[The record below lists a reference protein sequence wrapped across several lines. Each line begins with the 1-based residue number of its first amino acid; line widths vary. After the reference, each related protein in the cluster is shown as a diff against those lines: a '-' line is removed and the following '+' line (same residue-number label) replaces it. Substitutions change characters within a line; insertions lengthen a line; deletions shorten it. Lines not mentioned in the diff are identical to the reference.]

1 MKPPFFMFIQNIK
14 TMADKKVYSIVI
26 NGVQESVNA
35 VESLN
40 KQLSE
45 LENRIKALE
54 KSNIKI
60 NASSSG
66 SGSASSGSKSSLNEE
81 EKLAKQIEQID
92 AKREAYSKEIYQN
105 YLAAKD
111 VLDETVKDQKQISAQ
126 ERLQANN
133 YTNTMAGMKQELKD
147 LKTVMNGTDLGD
159 DVFKQMSQRARELTN
174 KLKEIEQ
181 AYGQFGRNVGNYQ
194 SAFQGLD
201 KLTIEVGGVAR
212 EFGSAREAAKTFKN
226 ELTAL
231 EIQGKGNTEEAK
243 ELRKA
248 YYQLTSAMDDAT
260 KSSKAMDEAMDWMT
274 SFTAMASVGNG
285 LKAFFGFDDNEITKS
300 IQKLVALQNVL
311 NGIESMRKQMET
323 GEGIGAILSKGSQ
336 GVDKF
341 VASITGAQLGVEGL
355 TKGSRLA
362 TVAVRSLSIAMKGLG
377 IGLVIAAISALVEVV
392 QKAGTAIQD
401 YFKGNA
407 ELMDSAHLA
416 TAQIEAENNAFK
428 QQKAIVSSRYMQ
440 GLITDYEYAV
450 EAVYNLTDALKDNI
464 TAMHEHMGEVQG
476 SLNALRAFR
485 EGLSGN
491 LQNGKGIK
499 IESDIMDFPTLINNL
514 DDAKK
519 AFREFSLAVKKDMD
533 IVESMHGW
541 FGGSLGGFL
550 SSFIVSAD
558 DAKDDLVQIGQA
570 IAGDWVKRMNEVDR
584 STATTEK
591 SLQELRKQVK
601 PLIDEFNNDAI
612 LRTILMNLDKYFPDE
627 EIKARIKN
635 VVDYAQQLSDGISF
649 MSKDKDVLSKEGYNY
664 WEQVSIDA
672 LKDGSEKIIRQIKL
686 NKKKEEEALVSQ
698 YGMITKE
705 RQEQLDN
712 KYARLQTEQLKQIGQ
727 QQRDAENDLIN
738 LRLQMMKEGFEKEK
752 AQLDQERKEKIQK
765 VVQSGILVGKRTEA
779 INNLYDKKI
788 ADAKKKWAADILKTY
803 QDLYQNIQQLNR
815 ATFNMEGDNAS
826 TNVENR
832 RTQQKQDAGY
842 SMINSENFDD
852 SKSLEEYYKKVLE
865 IEKKASE
872 QQAQIQQE
880 RLDKELE
887 YNKQE
892 EKLRHER
899 LVNTENGEYK
909 QQLEAGKIT
918 QEQYDKL
925 MEDEKEAH
933 NARMNALDVE
943 YTAQSTKVVQDQCE
957 EQQRL
962 YSEYYGNII
971 NDIKK
976 DKQKVDEVISKQP
989 VVDKNGWGVVNIGKT
1004 SDNYKTSLEQY
1015 DNLKKEIIKK
1025 QQELDAAL
1033 KAKTISPEDF
1043 AMKQSELKQEVKAID
1058 EAVKQVQEKQKQLI
1072 GDFMQSISQYIQAG
1086 MQSIQDILSA
1096 VWDAQDTQ
1104 FEKEQEFLDKL
1115 NDELDKKLDEQ
1126 QDIVQQHKDAI
1137 DSIEDEL
1144 ATARGGR
1151 RQHLIDQIN
1160 AEIEAQR
1167 AARAEEKRLQ
1177 KEKERAEKKQEEL
1190 EKKRKK
1196 AEYERSIVQIILNG
1210 AMAVSMAAV
1219 NSWPVPAIP
1228 MMALAA
1234 ASTAAQLAIALS
1246 NKPYA
1251 KGGQL
1256 DGGVAQGN
1264 RHRDG
1269 GIKVLG
1275 GRAEIEGGEYITNRL
1290 TTSKNIDLLDYINS
1304 KKKKIDINDLMDFY
1318 SSTPRKTIRAVR
1330 TKFEDGGYLPTLPNA
1345 LDVRDQLQNVVVNQD
1360 NRPIYVSVVD
1370 INNKQEDVRRVQTLA
1385 GL

>member
-1 MKPPFFMFIQNIK
+1 M
-14 TMADKKVYSIVI
+14 DGKKVYQIQI
-26 NGVQESVNA
+26 NGIQESVTA

-40 KQLSE
+40 KELNE
-45 LENRIKALE
+45 LENRIKSLE
-54 KSNIKI
+54 KSNVKVGTST
-60 NASSSG
+60 SSSG
-66 SGSASSGSKSSLNEE
+66 GGSKSSLNEE

-111 VLDETVKDQKQISAQ
+111 VLDATVKDQKQISAQ

-133 YTNTMAGMKQELKD
+133 YTNTMAGLKQELKD
-147 LKTVMNGTDLGD
+147 LKTVMNGTDLAD
-159 DVFKQMSQRARELTN
+159 DTFKQMTQRANELTT
-174 KLKEIEQ
+174 KLKEIE
-181 AYGQFGRNVGNYQ
+181 ASYGQFGRNVGNYQ
-194 SAFQGLD
+194 SAFDGLD

-226 ELTAL
+226 ELTTL
-231 EIQGKGNTEEAK
+231 EMQGKGNTEEAK

-300 IQKLVALQNVL
+300 IQKLVALQSVL
-311 NGIESMRKQMET
+311 NGIESIRKQMDT
-323 GEGIGAILSKGSQ
+323 GEGIGTILSKGSQ

-450 EAVYNLTDALKDNI
+450 EAVYNLTDALKNNI

-705 RQEQLDN
+705 RQEQLDK

-765 VVQSGILVGKRTEA
+765 VVQSGILVGERTVA

-815 ATFNMEGDNAS
+815 ATFNMEGDNAQL
-826 TNVENR
+826 NVENR
-832 RTQQKQDAGY
+832 TAKNKLDAGY
-842 SMINSENFDD
+842 SLINSSTFDD
-852 SKSLEEYYKKVLE
+852 SKTLEEYYNKVLE

-872 QQAQIQQE
+872 QQAKIRQE

-892 EKLRHER
+892 EELRHSR
-899 LVNTENGEYK
+899 LVDSESGEYK

-933 NARMNALDVE
+933 NARMNALDKE
-943 YTAQSTKVVQDQCE
+943 YAAQSTEVVKDQLD

-962 YSEYYGNII
+962 YNQYYSNII
-971 NDIKK
+971 SDVKR
-976 DKQKVDEVISKQP
+976 DKQKIDEVMTKQP
-989 VVDKNGWGVVNIGKT
+989 VVDKAGWGVVNTNKT
-1004 SDNYKTSLEQY
+1004 SENYKTALAEY
-1015 DNLKKEIIKK
+1015 DNLKKEILKK
-1025 QQELDAAL
+1025 QDELDKDL
-1033 KAKTISPEDF
+1033 KAGRISPEDF
-1043 AMKQSELKQEVKAID
+1043 AMRQSELKDELKEID
-1058 EAVKQVQEKQKQLI
+1058 EAIKLLKEKQRQLVA
-1072 GDFMQSISQYIQAG
+1072 DFVQSLMPYIQAA
-1086 MQSIQDILSA
+1086 MDSFQTIMSA
-1096 VWDAQDTQ
+1096 VWDAQDAA
-1104 FEKEQEFLDKL
+1104 FDKEQDEIDKA
-1115 NDELDKKLDEQ
+1115 NEELDNKLSEQ
-1126 QDIVQQHKDAI
+1126 EAIVEKHKSAI
-1137 DSIEDEL
+1137 ESIEDEL
-1144 ATARGGR
+1144 ATARGDR
-1151 RQHLIDQIN
+1151 RQHLIDQLN
-1160 AEIEAQR
+1160 AEMAAQR
-1167 AARAEEKRLQ
+1167 AAAKEEQKIQKQ
-1177 KEKERAEKKQEEL
+1177 KEAMQKKQDALEL
-1190 EKKRKK
+1190 KRKK
-1196 AEYERSIVQIILNG
+1196 AQYKRDMMQAIVNG
-1210 AMAVSMAAV
+1210 AMAITYAAI
-1219 NSWPVPAIP
+1219 NAWPVPAVP

-1234 ASTAAQLAIALS
+1234 ATTAAQIAIMAS

-1275 GRAEIEGGEYITNRL
+1275 GRAEIEGGEFITNRQ
-1290 TTSKNIDLLDYINS
+1290 TTAKNVDLLEFINS
-1304 KKKKIDINDLMDFY
+1304 KKKRIDINDLMEFY
-1318 SSTPRKTIRAVR
+1318 STTPRKSIKGVR
-1330 TKFEDGGYLPTLPNA
+1330 SKFEDGGFIPSLPSS
-1345 LDVRDQLQNVVVNQD
+1345 LDIRDQLQNVVINQD
-1360 NRPIYVSVVD
+1360 NRPIVVSVVD
-1370 INNKQEDVRRVQTLA
+1370 INNKQEDVRRVQALA
-1385 GL
+1385 GMDV

>member
-1 MKPPFFMFIQNIK
+1 M
-14 TMADKKVYSIVI
+14 DGKKVYQIEI
-26 NGVQESVNA
+26 NGVKESVAA

-40 KQLSE
+40 KQLNE
-45 LENRIKALE
+45 LESRIKALE
-54 KSNIKI
+54 NSNVKVGTS
-60 NASSSG
+60 SSSG
-66 SGSASSGSKSSLNEE
+66 GGSKSEE
-81 EKLAKQIEQID
+81 EKLSKQIEQID
-92 AKREAYSKEIYQN
+92 AKRVAYSKEIYQN

-126 ERLQANN
+126 ERLQSNN
-133 YTNTMAGMKQELKD
+133 YTNTMAGLKQELKD

-159 DVFKQMSQRARELTN
+159 DTFKQMSQRANELTT
-174 KLKEIEQ
+174 KLKEIE
-181 AYGQFGRNVGNYQ
+181 ASYGQFGRNVGNYQ
-194 SAFQGLD
+194 SAFDGLD

-226 ELTAL
+226 ELTTL
-231 EIQGKGNTEEAK
+231 EMQGKGNTAEAK

-248 YYQLTSAMDDAT
+248 YNQLKSAMDDAT

-300 IQKLVALQNVL
+300 IQKLVSLQNVL
-311 NGIESMRKQMET
+311 NGIEGIRKQMDTSEA
-323 GEGIGAILSKGSQ
+323 IGSILSKGSQ

-450 EAVYNLTDALKDNI
+450 EAVYNLTDALKNNI

-705 RQEQLDN
+705 RQEQLDK

-765 VVQSGILVGKRTEA
+765 VVQSGILVGERTVA

-815 ATFNMEGDNAS
+815 ATFNMEGDNAQL
-826 TNVENR
+826 NVENR
-832 RTQQKQDAGY
+832 TAKNKLDAGY
-842 SMINSENFDD
+842 SLINSSTFDN
-852 SKSLEEYYKKVLE
+852 SKTLEEYYRRVLE

-872 QQAQIQQE
+872 QQAQIRQE

-892 EKLRHER
+892 EELRHSR
-899 LVNTENGEYK
+899 LVDSESGEYK

-933 NARMNALDVE
+933 NARMNALDKE
-943 YTAQSTKVVQDQCE
+943 YAAQSTEVVKDQLE

-962 YSEYYGNII
+962 YNQYYSSII
-971 NDIKK
+971 SDVKK
-976 DKQKVDEVISKQP
+976 NKQKIDEVMTKQP
-989 VVDKNGWGVVNIGKT
+989 VVDKAGWGIVNTKKT
-1004 SDNYKTSLEQY
+1004 SENYKTALAEY
-1015 DNLKKEIIKK
+1015 DKLKKDILKK
-1025 QQELDAAL
+1025 QEELDKAL

-1043 AMKQSELKQEVKAID
+1043 AMRQSELKDELKAID
-1058 EAVKQVQEKQKQLI
+1058 EAVKGVKEKQKQLVA
-1072 GDFMQSISQYIQAG
+1072 DFVQSLMPYIQAAMDSFNDI
-1086 MQSIQDILSA
+1086 MQA
-1096 VWDAQDTQ
+1096 VWQAQDNA
-1104 FEKEQEFLDKL
+1104 FDDEQE
-1115 NDELDKKLDEQ
+1115 ELDKWNEELDNKLSEQ
-1126 QDIVQQHKDAI
+1126 EEIVEKHKSAI

-1144 ATARGGR
+1144 ATARGSR
-1151 RQHLIDQIN
+1151 RQHLIDQLN
-1160 AEIEAQR
+1160 AEMAAEREAQ
-1167 AARAEEKRLQ
+1167 KQKQKIQ
-1177 KEKERAEKKQEEL
+1177 KEQEKAQKKQDEL
-1190 EKKRKK
+1190 EKKRRK
-1196 AEYERSIVQIILNG
+1196 AQYQRDLIQAIVNG
-1210 AMAVSMAAV
+1210 AMAVTYAAI
-1219 NSWPVPAIP
+1219 NAWPVPAIP

-1234 ASTAAQLAIALS
+1234 ATTAAQLAIMAS

-1256 DGGVAQGN
+1256 DGGLVQGN

-1275 GRAEIEGGEYITNRL
+1275 GRAEIEGGEFVTNRI
-1290 TTSKNIDLLDYINS
+1290 TTEKNIDILDYINS
-1304 KKKKIDINDLMDFY
+1304 KHKKLTLDDFVDFY
-1318 SSTPRKTIRAVR
+1318 GGSKVRNNILSSTPKRVFADGGVIPTLNNEYSFDDRLLTA
-1330 TKFEDGGYLPTLPNA
+1330 FEDYS
-1345 LDVRDQLQNVVVNQD
+1345 
-1360 NRPIYVSVVD
+1360 NRPVVVSVVD
-1370 INNKQEDVRRVQTLA
+1370 INKKQADVKRVQTLA

>member
-1 MKPPFFMFIQNIK
+1 M
-14 TMADKKVYSIVI
+14 DGKKVYQIEI
-26 NGVQESVNA
+26 NGVKESVAA

-40 KQLSE
+40 KQLNE
-45 LENRIKALE
+45 LESRIKALE
-54 KSNIKI
+54 NSNVKVGTS
-60 NASSSG
+60 SSSG
-66 SGSASSGSKSSLNEE
+66 GGSKSEE
-81 EKLAKQIEQID
+81 EKLSKQIEQID
-92 AKREAYSKEIYQN
+92 AKRVAYSKEIYQN

-126 ERLQANN
+126 ERLQSNN
-133 YTNTMAGMKQELKD
+133 YTNTMAGLKQELKD

-159 DVFKQMSQRARELTN
+159 DTFKQMSQRANELTT
-174 KLKEIEQ
+174 KLKEIE
-181 AYGQFGRNVGNYQ
+181 ASYGQFGRNVGNYQ
-194 SAFQGLD
+194 SAFDGLD

-226 ELTAL
+226 ELTTL
-231 EIQGKGNTEEAK
+231 EMQGKGNTAEAK

-248 YYQLTSAMDDAT
+248 YNQLKSAMDDAT

-300 IQKLVALQNVL
+300 IQKLVSLQNVL
-311 NGIESMRKQMET
+311 NGIEGIRKQMDTSEA
-323 GEGIGAILSKGSQ
+323 IGSILSKGSQ

-428 QQKAIVSSRYMQ
+428 QQKAIASSRYMQ

-450 EAVYNLTDALKDNI
+450 EAVYNLTDALKNNI

-705 RQEQLDN
+705 RQEQLDK

-765 VVQSGILVGKRTEA
+765 VVQSGILVGERTVA

-815 ATFNMEGDNAS
+815 ATFNMEGDNAQL
-826 TNVENR
+826 NVENR
-832 RTQQKQDAGY
+832 TAKNKLDAGY
-842 SMINSENFDD
+842 SLINSSTFDN
-852 SKSLEEYYKKVLE
+852 SKTLEEYYRRVLE

-872 QQAQIQQE
+872 QQAQIRQE

-892 EKLRHER
+892 EELRHSR
-899 LVNTENGEYK
+899 LVDSESGEYK

-933 NARMNALDVE
+933 NARMNALDKE
-943 YTAQSTKVVQDQCE
+943 YAAQSTEVVKDQLE

-962 YSEYYGNII
+962 YNQYYSSII
-971 NDIKK
+971 SDVKK
-976 DKQKVDEVISKQP
+976 NKQKIDEVMTKQP
-989 VVDKNGWGVVNIGKT
+989 VVDKAGWGIVNTKKT
-1004 SDNYKTSLEQY
+1004 SENYKTALAEY
-1015 DNLKKEIIKK
+1015 DKLKKDILKK
-1025 QQELDAAL
+1025 QEELDKAL

-1043 AMKQSELKQEVKAID
+1043 AMRQSELKDELKAID
-1058 EAVKQVQEKQKQLI
+1058 EAVKGVKEKQKQLVA
-1072 GDFMQSISQYIQAG
+1072 DFVQSLMPYIQAAMDSFNDI
-1086 MQSIQDILSA
+1086 MQA
-1096 VWDAQDTQ
+1096 VWQAQDNA
-1104 FEKEQEFLDKL
+1104 FDDEQE
-1115 NDELDKKLDEQ
+1115 ELDKWNEELDNKLSEQ
-1126 QDIVQQHKDAI
+1126 EEIVEKHKSAI

-1144 ATARGGR
+1144 ATARGSR
-1151 RQHLIDQIN
+1151 RQHLIDQLN
-1160 AEIEAQR
+1160 AEMAAEREAQ
-1167 AARAEEKRLQ
+1167 KQKQKIQ
-1177 KEKERAEKKQEEL
+1177 KEQEKAQKKQDEL
-1190 EKKRKK
+1190 EKKRRK
-1196 AEYERSIVQIILNG
+1196 AQYQRDLIQAIVNG
-1210 AMAVSMAAV
+1210 AMAVTYAAI
-1219 NSWPVPAIP
+1219 NAWPVPAIP

-1234 ASTAAQLAIALS
+1234 ATTAAQLAIMAS

-1256 DGGVAQGN
+1256 DGGLVQGN

-1275 GRAEIEGGEYITNRL
+1275 GRAEIEGGEFVTNRI
-1290 TTSKNIDLLDYINS
+1290 TTEKNIDILDYINS
-1304 KKKKIDINDLMDFY
+1304 KHKKLTLDDFVDFY
-1318 SSTPRKTIRAVR
+1318 GGSKVRNNILSSTPKRVFADGGVIPTLNNEYSFDDRLLTA
-1330 TKFEDGGYLPTLPNA
+1330 FEDYS
-1345 LDVRDQLQNVVVNQD
+1345 
-1360 NRPIYVSVVD
+1360 NRPVVVSVVD
-1370 INNKQEDVRRVQTLA
+1370 INKKQADVKRVQTLA

>member
-1 MKPPFFMFIQNIK
+1 
-14 TMADKKVYSIVI
+14 MADKKVYSIVI

-54 KSNIKI
+54 KSSVKI
-60 NASSSG
+60 NTSSSG
-66 SGSASSGSKSSLNEE
+66 GGSAFSGSKSSLNEE
-81 EKLAKQIEQID
+81 EKIAKQIASID

-111 VLDETVKDQKQISAQ
+111 VLDETVKDQKAISAQ

-147 LKTVMNGTDLGD
+147 LKTVMNTTDLGD
-159 DVFKQMSQRARELTN
+159 DAFKQMSQRAGELTN

-181 AYGQFGRNVGNYQ
+181 AYGQFGRDVGNYDRIG
-194 SAFQGLD
+194 QGLQ
-201 KLTIEVGGVAR
+201 KLVIEVGGVSR
-212 EFGSAREAAKTFKN
+212 EFSSTREAARTLRE
-226 ELTAL
+226 ELVNL
-231 EIQGKGNTEEAK
+231 EIQGKGNTDEAK
-243 ELRKA
+243 NLRKA
-248 YYQLTSAMDDAT
+248 YNNLQSAMDDAT
-260 KSSKAMDEAMDWMT
+260 KSSKAMDEAMDWMS

-311 NGIESMRKQMET
+311 NGIESIRKQMDT
-323 GEGIGAILSKGSQ
+323 GEGIGAILSKGSD

-341 VASITGAQLGVEGL
+341 VASITGAEMGVNGL
-355 TKGSRLA
+355 VKSSRLA

-377 IGLVIAAISALVEVV
+377 IGLIIAAISGLMQVVE
-392 QKAGTAIQD
+392 KASSAIQS

-407 ELMDSAHLA
+407 ELIDKSHIVKAS
-416 TAQIEAENNAFK
+416 IDAENNALQK
-428 QQKAIVSSRYMQ
+428 QRDILSSNFMKGYISDTDYAWRNTLLLTNAIQNNINELDLQALAFSNSADKMRAFSESLGKGFGNNGIKVSSDFLDMAEVVKNIDEARVAWKRFA
-440 GLITDYEYAV
+440 TAV
-450 EAVYNLTDALKDNI
+450 EKDEDVI
-464 TAMHEHMGEVQG
+464 TAGG
-476 SLNALRAFR
+476 AL
-485 EGLSGN
+485 
-491 LQNGKGIK
+491 
-499 IESDIMDFPTLINNL
+499 
-514 DDAKK
+514 
-519 AFREFSLAVKKDMD
+519 
-533 IVESMHGW
+533 
-541 FGGSLGGFL
+541 SLGEWL
-550 SSFIVSAD
+550 QSFVVTVD
-558 DAKDDLVQIGQA
+558 DAKDDLVQVGQI
-570 IAGDWVKRMNEVDR
+570 IAGDWVRNLETVNL
-584 STATTEK
+584 ATDEGK
-591 SLQELRKQVK
+591 NKIKELVNA
-601 PLIDEFNNDAI
+601 LDNDEI
-612 LRTILMNLDKYFPDE
+612 VHSVMMNLDKYFPDE
-627 EIKARIKN
+627 KVIAKINNLIKYVRELN
-635 VVDYAQQLSDGISF
+635 DSF
-649 MSKDKDVLSKEGYNY
+649 NFDAELSKEGANY
-664 WEQVSIDA
+664 WTQVRIDGMKDGAAKIRAQINLNHKKELEQLEKNGAITAEHRKQLDEKYNRQLNNQLKSVNKESIDA
-672 LKDGSEKIIRQIKL
+672 Q
-686 NKKKEEEALVSQ
+686 
-698 YGMITKE
+698 
-705 RQEQLDN
+705 
-712 KYARLQTEQLKQIGQ
+712 
-727 QQRDAENDLIN
+727 NDLAN
-738 LRLQMMKEGFEKEK
+738 LRIQAMKEGEAKEV
-752 AQLDQERKEKIQK
+752 AQLEQERKEKIQK
-765 VVQSGILVGKRTEA
+765 VVQSGILVGERTLA

-788 ADAKKKWAADILKTY
+788 LDAKKKWAADILKTY

-842 SMINSENFDD
+842 SMINSANFDN

-899 LVNTENGEYK
+899 LVNIENGEYK

-943 YTAQSTKVVQDQCE
+943 YAAQSTKVVQDQCE

-962 YSEYYGNII
+962 YSEYYSNII

-976 DKQKVDEVISKQP
+976 DKQIVDEVISKQP

-1004 SDNYKTSLEQY
+1004 SSNYKTALAQY

-1043 AMKQSELKQEVKAID
+1043 AMKQSELKQEVKAIN
-1058 EAVKQVQEKQKQLI
+1058 EAVEEVKIRQKQLI

-1086 MQSIQDILSA
+1086 MQSVQDILSA
-1096 VWDAQDTQ
+1096 VWNAQDTQ

-1126 QDIVQQHKDAI
+1126 QDIVERHKDAI
-1137 DSIEDEL
+1137 NSIEDEL
-1144 ATARGGR
+1144 ATARGSR
-1151 RQHLIDQIN
+1151 RQHLIDQLN
-1160 AEIEAQR
+1160 AEVEAQR
-1167 AARAEEKRLQ
+1167 RAQAEEKRIQ
-1177 KEKERAEKKQEEL
+1177 NEKERAEKKQEEL

-1196 AEYERSIVQIILNG
+1196 AEYQRNITQMILNG

-1219 NSWPVPAIP
+1219 NTWPVPAIP

-1234 ASTAAQLAIALS
+1234 ASTAAQLAIAMS

-1345 LDVRDQLQNVVVNQD
+1345 LDVRDQLQNVIVNQD

-1370 INNKQEDVRRVQTLA
+1370 INNKQEDVRRVQALA

>member
-1 MKPPFFMFIQNIK
+1 
-14 TMADKKVYSIVI
+14 MADKKVYSIVI
-26 NGVQESVNA
+26 NGVQESANA

-54 KSNIKI
+54 KSSVKI

-66 SGSASSGSKSSLNEE
+66 GGSTSSGSKSSLNEE

-159 DVFKQMSQRARELTN
+159 DVFKQMSQRAGELTN

-201 KLTIEVGGVAR
+201 KITIEVGGVAR

-248 YYQLTSAMDDAT
+248 YYQLSSAMDDAT

-300 IQKLVALQNVL
+300 IQKLVALQGVL
-311 NGIESMRKQMET
+311 NGIESIRKQMET
-323 GEGIGAILSKGSQ
+323 SEGIGAMLSKGSQ

-341 VASITGAQLGVEGL
+341 VASITGAELGVEGL
-355 TKGSRLA
+355 TKSSRLA

-377 IGLVIAAISALVEVV
+377 IGLIIAAISGLMQVVE
-392 QKAGTAIQD
+392 KAGTAIQN

-407 ELMDSAHLA
+407 ELIDKSHIVKAS
-416 TAQIEAENNAFK
+416 IDAENNALQK
-428 QQKAIVSSRYMQ
+428 QRDILSSNFMKGYISDTDYAWRNTLLLTNAIQSNINELDLQALAFSTSADKMRAFSESLGKGFGNNGIKVSSDFLDMTEAVKNIDEARVAWKRFA
-440 GLITDYEYAV
+440 TAV
-450 EAVYNLTDALKDNI
+450 EKDEDVI
-464 TAMHEHMGEVQG
+464 TAGGALSFGEW
-476 SLNALRAFR
+476 
-485 EGLSGN
+485 
-491 LQNGKGIK
+491 LQ
-499 IESDIMDFPTLINNL
+499 
-514 DDAKK
+514 
-519 AFREFSLAVKKDMD
+519 
-533 IVESMHGW
+533 
-541 FGGSLGGFL
+541 
-550 SSFIVSAD
+550 SFVVTVD
-558 DAKDDLVQIGQA
+558 DAKDDLVQVGQI
-570 IAGDWVKRMNEVDR
+570 IAGDWVRNLETVNL
-584 STATTEK
+584 ATDEGK
-591 SLQELRKQVK
+591 NKIKELVNA
-601 PLIDEFNNDAI
+601 LDNDEI
-612 LRTILMNLDKYFPDE
+612 VHSVMMNLDKYFPDE
-627 EIKARIKN
+627 KVIAKIENLIKYVRELN
-635 VVDYAQQLSDGISF
+635 DSF
-649 MSKDKDVLSKEGYNY
+649 NFDAELSKEGANY
-664 WEQVSIDA
+664 WTQVRIDGMKDGAAKIRAQIDLNHKKELEQLEKNGAITAEHRKQLDEKYNRQLNNQLKSVNKESIDA
-672 LKDGSEKIIRQIKL
+672 Q
-686 NKKKEEEALVSQ
+686 
-698 YGMITKE
+698 
-705 RQEQLDN
+705 
-712 KYARLQTEQLKQIGQ
+712 
-727 QQRDAENDLIN
+727 NDLAN
-738 LRLQMMKEGFEKEK
+738 LRIQMMKEGWEKEK

-765 VVQSGILVGKRTEA
+765 VQQSGILVGERTLA

-788 ADAKKKWAADILKTY
+788 LDAKKKWASDILKTY

-826 TNVENR
+826 TKVDNR
-832 RTQQKQDAGY
+832 KTQQRQDAGY
-842 SMINSENFDD
+842 SMINSSNFDD

-865 IEKKASE
+865 IEKKAS
-872 QQAQIQQE
+872 QDQAKIQQE

-892 EKLRHER
+892 EKLRHDR

-943 YTAQSTKVVQDQCE
+943 YAAQSTQVVQDQNT

-962 YSEYYGNII
+962 YNEYYSNII

-1004 SDNYKTSLEQY
+1004 SDNYKTSLAEY

-1033 KAKTISPEDF
+1033 KAKTISP
-1043 AMKQSELKQEVKAID
+1043 
-1058 EAVKQVQEKQKQLI
+1058 
-1072 GDFMQSISQYIQAG
+1072 
-1086 MQSIQDILSA
+1086 
-1096 VWDAQDTQ
+1096 
-1104 FEKEQEFLDKL
+1104 
-1115 NDELDKKLDEQ
+1115 
-1126 QDIVQQHKDAI
+1126 
-1137 DSIEDEL
+1137 
-1144 ATARGGR
+1144 
-1151 RQHLIDQIN
+1151 
-1160 AEIEAQR
+1160 
-1167 AARAEEKRLQ
+1167 
-1177 KEKERAEKKQEEL
+1177 
-1190 EKKRKK
+1190 
-1196 AEYERSIVQIILNG
+1196 
-1210 AMAVSMAAV
+1210 
-1219 NSWPVPAIP
+1219 
-1228 MMALAA
+1228 
-1234 ASTAAQLAIALS
+1234 
-1246 NKPYA
+1246 
-1251 KGGQL
+1251 
-1256 DGGVAQGN
+1256 
-1264 RHRDG
+1264 
-1269 GIKVLG
+1269 
-1275 GRAEIEGGEYITNRL
+1275 
-1290 TTSKNIDLLDYINS
+1290 
-1304 KKKKIDINDLMDFY
+1304 
-1318 SSTPRKTIRAVR
+1318 
-1330 TKFEDGGYLPTLPNA
+1330 
-1345 LDVRDQLQNVVVNQD
+1345 
-1360 NRPIYVSVVD
+1360 
-1370 INNKQEDVRRVQTLA
+1370 
-1385 GL
+1385 